1 MPNQIT
7 ALPRAAVTGWLDAV
21 RLPVTAA
28 AKLTHHT
35 DDETWAPVLAF
46 DAFEAQV
53 MSVASTVLRDETL
66 RQDATTAQ
74 KRVDRLRDAV
84 VLEAE
89 AEERRAQADDQL
101 AQRRQAAEQ
110 HATAADERAED
121 RQERIEAEEASSK
134 RSVRQQTDV
143 RSTGEEGRAGDAE
156 AHRRPGKHAAEQ
168 KRLQAERKALAER
181 KKAVEAKGKTLE
193 LDKAARATKAKRQA
207 RS

>member
-28 AKLTHHT
+28 ARLTHHT

-53 MSVASTVLRDETL
+53 MSVAGTVLRDESL

-89 AEERRAQADDQL
+89 AEERRVQADQQL

-110 HATAADERAED
+110 HATAAEERAED
-121 RQERIEAEEASSK
+121 RQERIEAEEAATK
-134 RSVRQQTDV
+134 RSVRQQTD
-143 RSTGEEGRAGDAE
+143 AQKQQAKKAE
-156 AHRRPGKHAAEQ
+156 QATQKRIDDRERAAEQ